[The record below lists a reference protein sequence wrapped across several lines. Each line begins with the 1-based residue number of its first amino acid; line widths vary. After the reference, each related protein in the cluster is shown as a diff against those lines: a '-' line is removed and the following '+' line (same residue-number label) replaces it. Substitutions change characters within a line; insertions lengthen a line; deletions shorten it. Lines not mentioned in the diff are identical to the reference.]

1 MTICILYLSQSPLSW
16 FSTEGNHNNNNDAN
30 KIHLKGLT
38 NIHLLSLKDHN
49 SKRRRER
56 NFSQYTIWTLSEE
69 WQSYQRGAPSNI
81 ICILRSKLSPL
92 SKFSALRW
100 LKLKFYFTT
109 NFSIDGILNRFRF
122 QSQWTFRTIWSFG
135 NQFQTYLFWFLS
147 KENWIKEGWLF
158 VVIDI

>member
-1 MTICILYLSQSPLSW
+1 M
-16 FSTEGNHNNNNDAN
+16 N
-30 KIHLKGLT
+30 
-38 NIHLLSLKDHN
+38 
-49 SKRRRER
+49 
-56 NFSQYTIWTLSEE
+56 WTQSEE

-158 VVIDI
+158 VVIDINDTARFFMIWQLIITILQSSCYQFIVRIPLIVHRHSKLNHG